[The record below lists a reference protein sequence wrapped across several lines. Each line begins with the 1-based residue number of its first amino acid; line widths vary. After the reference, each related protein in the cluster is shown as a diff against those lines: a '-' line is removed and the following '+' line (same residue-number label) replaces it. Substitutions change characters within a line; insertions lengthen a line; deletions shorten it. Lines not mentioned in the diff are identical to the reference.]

1 MCIIRKCKCFVGE
14 GQRQRMR
21 NILVFGDSN
30 TYGYDPAD
38 PYENRYPYE
47 ERWTSILAEELKDSY
62 EIRPE
67 GMNGRRLPDLRYDH
81 RMVLRLIEY
90 VNGDGILCTML
101 GTNDVLITGGAEE
114 AISRMNAYLSFLLN
128 HLRAGQIVIIAP
140 PYIGSPMLRDATS
153 RMYYE
158 ASVRMNEAFGRMA
171 GMKGVRF
178 IDASKW
184 DIELAYDNVHFSTR
198 GHRVFAEK
206 MAGVLQDGECPGLL
220 SF

>member
-1 MCIIRKCKCFVGE
+1 M
-14 GQRQRMR
+14 
-21 NILVFGDSN
+21 
-30 TYGYDPAD
+30 
-38 PYENRYPYE
+38 
-47 ERWTSILAEELKDSY
+47 
-62 EIRPE
+62 
-67 GMNGRRLPDLRYDH
+67 
-81 RMVLRLIEY
+81 
-90 VNGDGILCTML
+90 
-101 GTNDVLITGGAEE
+101 
-114 AISRMNAYLSFLLN
+114 
-128 HLRAGQIVIIAP
+128 IIAP

-153 RMYYE
+153 HMYYE

>member
-1 MCIIRKCKCFVGE
+1 MEEKNEVGKV
-14 GQRQRMR
+14 
-21 NILVFGDSN
+21 VFYGDSN

-38 PYENRYPYE
+38 MYQQRFSEDK
-47 ERWTSILAEELKDSY
+47 RWTTMVARSFEPDLEVIS
-62 EIRPE
+62 E